1 MLGAL
6 YVLINT
12 AVDLLQAAAD
22 PRIAAIGG

>member
-6 YVLINT
+6 YVFINT

-22 PRIAAIGG
+22 PRIAVTGG